1 MKYHDIN
8 KLFNYGVEMCNVS
21 SNVSRN
27 VQFTKFV
34 YKC

>member
-21 SNVSRN
+21 RN
-27 VQFTKFV
+27 VKFTKFV